1 MCDAEMRAIRAP
13 DGRLQEMKLGEML
26 VRDGRITSPQL
37 QHAIAHRARSGGR
50 IGSILVELGFL
61 DAETLTVYLG
71 LELGMPIATGAT
83 LERCKRSAVRLLSPQ
98 QAARYRC
105 VPIVIQGQ
113 TLILAIEDPL
123 DMQTLDALHN
133 ITGYRILPRVAP
145 EIRIHYYLERFYGV
159 PRPQRFV
166 PLGDSPR
173 GNPAIGSHTGGL
185 PGPPLPGLPPRR
197 TGPLPVASPRPM
209 VRRAES
215 SPSPERIVPR
225 PPPVPAAVASVA
237 PGVGAPMA
245 AAAAAPMRAAPMT
258 APITAPM
265 AAPMTAAAPMAA
277 AASMAAAA
285 PARVSTTQEHE
296 ALEIDAADLVIELD
310 ADDADVAGHLAAQ
323 TAPRAAAPAATSA
336 PAATAEAPRPAG
348 RPGKMD
354 DAAVDDRDTERGA
367 HPLLTLDVALAVMAS
382 TDQRGAVADAIVG
395 YAASIFDVAALCL
408 VRDHLAVGW
417 KGFGPGLDDDRIEAL
432 LIPLEMPSIYQLAER
447 SREMFRGHA
456 FPAALHDHVFKVLRC
471 HAPLYS
477 VVAPVTIG
485 PRVVNLLYGH
495 KRDGGDL
502 VEQEILGLRHLTA
515 AAGEA
520 YVRLISASKAQRK
533 SA

>member
-1 MCDAEMRAIRAP
+1 
-13 DGRLQEMKLGEML
+13 MKLGEML
-26 VRDGRITSPQL
+26 VRDGRITPAQL
-37 QHAIAHRARSGGR
+37 QVALAHQARSGGR

-83 LERCKRSAVRLLSPQ
+83 LERCKRSAVRLLTPH
-98 QAARYRC
+98 QAARFRC

-145 EIRIHYYLERFYGV
+145 EIRLHYYLERFYGV
-159 PRPQRFV
+159 PRPPRLV

-173 GNPAIGSHTGGL
+173 GNPSIGSHTGGL

-197 TGPLPVASPRPM
+197 TAPMTAGAPRSM
-209 VRRAES
+209 IRRAEAA
-215 SPSPERIVPR
+215 PSPDRIPAR
-225 PPPVPAAVASVA
+225 PPPVPIAVSAMAPVAVAAPLARVA
-237 PGVGAPMA
+237 VTAPPIAARARPRTASAAA
-245 AAAAAPMRAAPMT
+245 AAAAAPL
-258 APITAPM
+258 
-265 AAPMTAAAPMAA
+265 
-277 AASMAAAA
+277 
-285 PARVSTTQEHE
+285 RVPGTDEHE
-296 ALEIDAADLVIELD
+296 ALEIDANDLVIELD
-310 ADDADVAGHLAAQ
+310 ADDADVAGQVPAHGPARRTTPVVVAADEV
-323 TAPRAAAPAATSA
+323 TEVRPPPAMPVAGAP
-336 PAATAEAPRPAG
+336 EASGALPRLS
-348 RPGKMD
+348 K
-354 DAAVDDRDTERGA
+354 VDETPPDERDTERGP
-367 HPLLTLDVALAVMAS
+367 HPVMTLDVALAVMAS
-382 TDQRGAVADAIVG
+382 TDQRGAVADAIIG
-395 YAASIFDVAALCL
+395 HAASMFDVAALCL

-432 LIPLEMPSIYQLAER
+432 LIPLEMPSIFQLAER
-447 SREMFRGHA
+447 SRELFRGRA

-477 VVAPVTIG
+477 VVAPVAIG
-485 PRVVNLLYGH
+485 NRVVNLLYGH

-502 VEQEILGLRHLTA
+502 LEEEIIGLRQLAA